1 MMVLPDGIWTPQ
13 GNGRTAKT
21 LQRQQNLFHLEPEVI
36 VRSQIE
42 VVPTTV
48 YTYKTPFTK
57 ESQGAVHLDFLKCQW
72 LRTTESSSK
81 HNL

>member
-13 GNGRTAKT
+13 GNVRT
-21 LQRQQNLFHLEPEVI
+21 LQRQQNLFYLELEVI

-42 VVPTTV
+42 VVPTTIF
-48 YTYKTPFTK
+48 TYKAHFTK
-57 ESQGAVHLDFLKCQW
+57 ESQDTVRLDFLKCQW